1 MCLSLCWILC
11 SLRQK
16 TPSLPSHSKSPPPT
30 APCLLRASERNNAA
44 RRVVTEQGRQKD
56 VLESTDSQVRGAR
69 IVHIV

>member
-1 MCLSLCWILC
+1 MFPEAKDPIHTLTEQL
-11 SLRQK
+11 
-16 TPSLPSHSKSPPPT
+16 PPPT

-56 VLESTDSQVRGAR
+56 VLESTDGQVRGVR